1 MSENSKRAEFE
12 LAFLYDPESAKRA
25 AADVEALKKAM
36 DELGRK
42 NAKAASSANATG
54 ARGGAQRVKTAE
66 QELAIQAKAQKRDQ
80 KRRDDYVNS
89 LEKEFKARDREGE
102 KRVREVNKLREAEEK
117 IAERQSKET
126 EREAK
131 AVEQRAKRT
140 QKEIEAIEK
149 RATKEQ
155 ERADKARHREE
166 LQATKRVTA
175 EQLRENR
182 RIDQERRASER
193 RALAHERQIA
203 RIKERTEKAEWRHNL
218 RMQAKRDGMVRE
230 GISRAGSGI
239 RTGLMR
245 AGAGTLAAGALG
257 VQAHLEMSKST
268 AEIQTLKPGFTEEES
283 KKMIKDGMA
292 TYGGDTGTTGKAIY
306 DIVSAGYGNSL
317 QQTQDVFDAASAL
330 AVGGVTDVSTA
341 ADGLTSA
348 LNAWK
353 DKGYSATDVTDQFF
367 QAVKLGK
374 TTVSE
379 LSGAIG
385 TFAPMAQSAGVDLS
399 ESMAVIVEVT
409 KQGVKSASAAS
420 GLRQMIKS
428 ITSPTKQAED
438 AAKSMGI
445 KVGASAIRDA
455 GGLDSW
461 LSAMMNS
468 KKFSEDKMS
477 DIFSDV
483 DGRVIVDALR
493 SLGKGGFA
501 TAVANQRGA
510 GGATKAAVDTMMN
523 SDYMRAQKIMGEVK
537 VALVEFG
544 EALMPLVRDVM
555 PGVTKGIQDFRSW
568 LESPENREFL
578 ASAAKITVMLGG
590 LAAIGGPLASLIQVL
605 NLLSAGGLASG
616 ATRLA
621 SGVAGAAGALG
632 PFGLALVAL
641 MGTVAMVSSRMDEL
655 AQIEED
661 ELERRK
667 EIANAGT
674 LDERDGLLNDGGL
687 EDEREIAFQNLE
699 AEHARYVEFR
709 DKQSLIDKGLD
720 VAAGWL
726 GEETQDEKY
735 LKTRNAA
742 NEKLRRIDIL
752 RERMASDIAPYESEM
767 DPAMSQNDKAKL
779 AYRRR
784 FEDAVN
790 AGEAPPELPYYFS
803 KKDRDWVN
811 DVWSG
816 GQSVYP
822 GEAPNSSQPYQKT
835 RKLTRAERRDAQKE
849 LRRIDKIEKLERQ
862 SLPRSPEFPRPS
874 SIPYVT
880 HEPNASMPQE
890 TTVTISVNE
899 KELNKVIDV
908 RVEKKQR
915 EQTRRIMSSPG
926 NIQP

>member
-12 LAFLYDPESAKRA
+12 LAFLYDPESAKKA

-36 DELGRK
+36 DELGRQ

-66 QELAIQAKAQKRDQ
+66 QELAIQAKAQRADE
-80 KRRDDYVNS
+80 KRRADYVNS
-89 LEKEFKARDREGE
+89 LEKEFKARDREAE
-102 KRVREVNKLREAEEK
+102 KRVQEANKLRATEEK
-117 IAERQSKET
+117 IAEGLAKQKEKDSAAA
-126 EREAK
+126 AK
-131 AVEQRAKRT
+131 AVERDTKRVK
-140 QKEIEAIEK
+140 KEIEAIEK

-182 RIDQERRASER
+182 RIERERRASER

-203 RIKERTEKAEWRHNL
+203 RLKERAEKAEWRHNL

-283 KKMIKDGMA
+283 KKMIKDGLA
-292 TYGGDTGTTGKAIY
+292 RFGGDTATTGKAIY
-306 DIVSAGYGNSL
+306 DVVSAGFGGSL
-317 QQTQDVFDAASAL
+317 EETQDVFDAASAL

-353 DKGYSATDVTDQFF
+353 DKGLSATDVTDQFF

-374 TTVSE
+374 TTVGE

-409 KQGVKSASAAS
+409 KQVVKSASAAS

-428 ITSPTKQAED
+428 ITSPTKEAEK
-438 AAKSMGI
+438 AAKAMGI
-445 KVGASAIRDA
+445 KVGSSAIRDA
-455 GGLDSW
+455 GGLDAW

-468 KKFSEDKMS
+468 KKFNEDKMS

-493 SLGKGGFA
+493 SLGKGGFT

-510 GGATKAAVDTMMN
+510 GGATKSAVDTMMN

-555 PGVTKGIQDFRSW
+555 PHVTSGIQTFRKW
-568 LESPENREFL
+568 LESPENRKLLLDMTKVSLLLGGAASL
-578 ASAAKITVMLGG
+578 AGPLAGMIQTLNLLAAGSLATSVSKLTSGISGAAGQMGPLGVALGG
-590 LAAIGGPLASLIQVL
+590 L
-605 NLLSAGGLASG
+605 
-616 ATRLA
+616 
-621 SGVAGAAGALG
+621 
-632 PFGLALVAL
+632 
-641 MGTVAMVSSRMDEL
+641 TVA
-655 AQIEED
+655 
-661 ELERRK
+661 
-667 EIANAGT
+667 
-674 LDERDGLLNDGGL
+674 
-687 EDEREIAFQNLE
+687 
-699 AEHARYVEFR
+699 
-709 DKQSLIDKGLD
+709 
-720 VAAGWL
+720 VAAGL
-726 GEETQDEKY
+726 SALQAGETIHDEEEAKR
-735 LKTRNAA
+735 KQAQA
-742 NEKLRRIDIL
+742 S
-752 RERMASDIAPYESEM
+752 ASD
-767 DPAMSQNDKAKL
+767 
-779 AYRRR
+779 R
-784 FEDAVN
+784 FV
-790 AGEAPPELPYYFS
+790 
-803 KKDRDWVN
+803 
-811 DVWSG
+811 
-816 GQSVYP
+816 
-822 GEAPNSSQPYQKT
+822 
-835 RKLTRAERRDAQKE
+835 
-849 LRRIDKIEKLERQ
+849 
-862 SLPRSPEFPRPS
+862 
-874 SIPYVT
+874 
-880 HEPNASMPQE
+880 
-890 TTVTISVNE
+890 
-899 KELNKVIDV
+899 
-908 RVEKKQR
+908 
-915 EQTRRIMSSPG
+915 
-926 NIQP
+926 